1 MGRPLEQ
8 TPELLIR
15 QKIKAIKLR
24 QAGFSCIEVAN
35 LLGCEEW
42 EVRQV
47 LTEAKIKWG
56 IQS

>member
-1 MGRPLEQ
+1 MNKFFQQ

-47 LTEAKIKWG
+47 LTEAKAKWG
-56 IQS
+56 IQY